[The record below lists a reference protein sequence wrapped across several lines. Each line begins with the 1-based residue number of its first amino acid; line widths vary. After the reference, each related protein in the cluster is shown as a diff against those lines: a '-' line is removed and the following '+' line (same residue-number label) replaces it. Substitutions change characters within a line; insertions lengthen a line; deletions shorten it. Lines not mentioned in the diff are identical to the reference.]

1 MDEAT
6 VELSRTLYG
15 GTTPLHVTAER
26 CTRSVE
32 TAHRSMTTAL
42 TLSVPVAL
50 AARSGEAGNTMNV
63 ATAKL
68 KPVRTA
74 YPFEAR

>member
-1 MDEAT
+1 M
-6 VELSRTLYG
+6 
-15 GTTPLHVTAER
+15 
-26 CTRSVE
+26 RSVE

-63 ATAKL
+63 ATDNL
-68 KPVRTA
+68 KPMRTA